1 MGEPPLDPRERR
13 VLTIPNV
20 LSLLRLA
27 SVPLFIWL
35 FVSDRE
41 EAAVI
46 IYAAGA
52 WTDFFDGYI
61 ARRTGSITELGK
73 LLDPLADRAVIVA
86 LAIALVATEALPL
99 WLAAVVVIRDVLVL
113 SLFPALDRRGIRR
126 IPVNFVGKTATALL
140 LAGLTFMAWSETTW
154 PLTDVLGDV
163 GLAITVAGAGLY
175 WVAAGLY
182 AREAVGRLNALKDSR
197 VIE

>member
-1 MGEPPLDPRERR
+1 MTEAPLESSERR

-20 LSLLRLA
+20 LSLIRLA
-27 SVPLFIWL
+27 SVPVFIWL
-35 FVSDRE
+35 FVDDRE

-46 IYAAGA
+46 IFAAGA

-61 ARRTGSITELGK
+61 ARRTGSITQLGK

-86 LAIALVATEALPL
+86 LAIALVATEALSL
-99 WLAAVVVIRDVLVL
+99 WLAATIVVRDVLVL
-113 SLFPALDRRGIRR
+113 SLFPALDRRGMRR

-140 LAGLTFMAWSETTW
+140 LLGLTLMAWSETSW
-154 PLTDVLGDV
+154 PLTDVFGDI
-163 GLAITVAGAGLY
+163 GLVITAAGAALY
-175 WVAAGLY
+175 WVAGYLY
-182 AREAVGRLNALKDSR
+182 AREALGRLSALRDSR

>member
-1 MGEPPLDPRERR
+1 MTEPPLDPSERR

-35 FVSDRE
+35 FVTDRE

-46 IYAAGA
+46 IFAVGA
-52 WTDFFDGYI
+52 WTDFFDGFI
-61 ARRTGSITELGK
+61 ARRTGSITQLGR

-86 LAIALVATEALPL
+86 LAIALVASGALSL
-99 WLAAVVVIRDVLVL
+99 WLAAVVVIRDILVL

-126 IPVNFVGKTATALL
+126 IPVNFAGKTATALL
-140 LAGLTFMAWSETTW
+140 LTGLTLMAWSETTW
-154 PLTDVLGDV
+154 PLAEIFGDV
-163 GLAITVAGAGLY
+163 GLVLTAAGAGLY
-175 WVAAGLY
+175 WVAAYLY
-182 AREAVGRLNALKDSR
+182 AREAMGRLSALKDSR

>member
-1 MGEPPLDPRERR
+1 MTEAPLESSERR

-20 LSLLRLA
+20 LSLIRLA
-27 SVPLFIWL
+27 SVPVFIWL
-35 FVSDRE
+35 FVGDRE

-46 IYAAGA
+46 IFAAGA

-61 ARRTGSITELGK
+61 ARRTGSITQLGK

-86 LAIALVATEALPL
+86 LAIALVATEALSL
-99 WLAAVVVIRDVLVL
+99 WLAATIVVRDVLVL
-113 SLFPALDRRGIRR
+113 SLFPALDRRGMRR

-140 LAGLTFMAWSETTW
+140 LLGLTLMAWSKTSW
-154 PLTDVLGDV
+154 PLTDVFGDI
-163 GLAITVAGAGLY
+163 GLVITAAGAALY
-175 WVAAGLY
+175 WVAGYLY
-182 AREAVGRLNALKDSR
+182 AREALGRLSALRESR

>member
-1 MGEPPLDPRERR
+1 MTEPPLDASERR

-41 EAAVI
+41 EAAVL

-52 WTDFFDGYI
+52 WTDFFDGFI
-61 ARRTGSITELGK
+61 ARRTGSITQLGK

-86 LAIALVATEALPL
+86 LAIALVATDALSL
-99 WLAAVVVIRDVLVL
+99 WLAAVIVIRDVLVL

-126 IPVNFVGKTATALL
+126 IPVNIVGKTATALL
-140 LAGLTFMAWSETTW
+140 LTGLTLMAWSETTW
-154 PLTDVLGDV
+154 PLTDFFGDV
-163 GLAITVAGAGLY
+163 GLVTTASGASLY
-175 WVAAGLY
+175 WVAAFLY
-182 AREAVGRLNALKDSR
+182 AREAMGRLNALKSSR

>member
-1 MGEPPLDPRERR
+1 MTEAPLESSERR

-20 LSLLRLA
+20 LSLIRLA
-27 SVPLFIWL
+27 SVPVFIWL
-35 FVSDRE
+35 FVDDRE

-46 IYAAGA
+46 IFAAGA

-61 ARRTGSITELGK
+61 ARRTGSITQLGK

-86 LAIALVATEALPL
+86 LAIALVATEALSL
-99 WLAAVVVIRDVLVL
+99 WLAATIVVRDVLVL
-113 SLFPALDRRGIRR
+113 SLFPALDRRGMRR

-140 LAGLTFMAWSETTW
+140 LLGLTLMAWSETSW
-154 PLTDVLGDV
+154 PLTDVFGDI
-163 GLAITVAGAGLY
+163 GLVITVAGAALY
-175 WVAAGLY
+175 WVAGYLY
-182 AREAVGRLNALKDSR
+182 AREALGRLSALRDSR